1 MKAHIVLAS
10 KSPRRASI
18 LRQLGVNF
26 VVFDSSFKEQKTIK
40 NPTPKKME
48 QLVLKNALGKATDVS
63 KKFREAIIV
72 GVDTLV
78 FAQKEV
84 IGKPKDKKDA
94 MRILKKLNGKSHLIF
109 SGIVLMHKKKKEV
122 KITSS
127 CEVTKVYMRKTSVKA
142 IKEYVL
148 TNEPLD
154 KAGAY
159 GIQEKGAML
168 IKGVEGDYYNVVG
181 LPIAALLD
189 LAQKAKVELI

>member
-26 VVFDSSFKEQKTIK
+26 VVFDSSFKERKTVK
-40 NPTPKKME
+40 NPSPKKTE
-48 QLVLKNALGKATDVS
+48 ELVIKNALGKATEVS
-63 KKFREAIIV
+63 RKFKEAIIL

-78 FAQKEV
+78 YAQKEI

-94 MRILKKLNGKSHLIF
+94 MRILKKLNGKSHLII
-109 SGIVLMHKKKKEV
+109 SGIVLMSKKKKEIKSV
-122 KITSS
+122 FS
-127 CEVTKVYMRKTSVKA
+127 CEVTKVYMRKVTDKE
-142 IKEYVL
+142 IKEYVD

-168 IKGVEGDYYNVVG
+168 VKGIEGDYYNVVG

-189 LAQKAKVELI
+189 LAKKAKVELI

>member
-26 VVFDSSFKEQKTIK
+26 VVFDSSFKEKKTIK

-48 QLVLKNALGKATDVS
+48 QLVIKNALGKATEVS
-63 KKFREAIIV
+63 KKFREAIIL
-72 GVDTLV
+72 GVDTLI

-94 MRILKKLNGKSHLIF
+94 TRILKKLNGKSHLIF
-109 SGIVLMHKKKKEV
+109 SGVVLMSKKRKDIKTV
-122 KITSS
+122 SS
-127 CEVTKVYMRKTSVKA
+127 CEITKVYMRKAS
-142 IKEYVL
+142 IKEIKDYVS

-168 IKGVEGDYYNVVG
+168 VKEIEGDYYNVVG
-181 LPIAALLD
+181 LPIAALLE
-189 LAQKAKVELI
+189 LAQKAKIELI